1 MAFGNSC
8 GSRASPI
15 DRLKPFRSSIGKVG
29 FERNQ
34 TFNLA
39 DLNDRLWV
47 GTVAVEI
54 AAYDLIAAVRATER
68 YAAERQG

>member
-1 MAFGNSC
+1 MAFGNNC
-8 GSRASPI
+8 GSRASPV
-15 DRLKPFRSSIGKVG
+15 DQFKPFRSSVGKVG

-39 DLNDRLWV
+39 DLNDRL

-54 AAYDLIAAVRATER
+54 AAYDLMAAVRATER

>member
-1 MAFGNSC
+1 MAFDNSC

-15 DRLKPFRSSIGKVG
+15 DQLKPFRSSIGKVG

-39 DLNDRLWV
+39 DLNDRL

-54 AAYDLIAAVRATER
+54 AAYDLMAAVRATER

>member
-1 MAFGNSC
+1 MAFDNSC

-15 DRLKPFRSSIGKVG
+15 DQLKPFRSSIGKVG

-39 DLNDRLWV
+39 DLNDRL

>member
-15 DRLKPFRSSIGKVG
+15 DQLKPFRSSIGKVG

-39 DLNDRLWV
+39 DLNDRL

-54 AAYDLIAAVRATER
+54 AAYDLMAAVRATER

>member
-15 DRLKPFRSSIGKVG
+15 DQFKPFRSSVGKVG

-39 DLNDRLWV
+39 DLNDRL

-54 AAYDLIAAVRATER
+54 AAYDLMAAVRATER

>member
-39 DLNDRLWV
+39 DLNDRL

-54 AAYDLIAAVRATER
+54 AAYDLMAAVRATER

>member
-1 MAFGNSC
+1 MAFGNSF

-15 DRLKPFRSSIGKVG
+15 DQLKPFRSSIGKVG

-39 DLNDRLWV
+39 DLNDRL

-54 AAYDLIAAVRATER
+54 AAYDLMAAVRATQR

>member
-1 MAFGNSC
+1 MAFGNSF

-15 DRLKPFRSSIGKVG
+15 DQLKPFRSSIGKVG

-39 DLNDRLWV
+39 DLNDRL

-54 AAYDLIAAVRATER
+54 AAYDLMAAVRATER